1 MPRHICA
8 QRSGRA
14 ERLSNVD
21 VTMDRS
27 GEPDDIAPPTST
39 LRRSQ
44 GYADAALS
52 VSELFRAHHLE
63 LVRLA
68 VVMVGD
74 LATAEDV
81 VQDCFERLHRRWH
94 VIREPGRALAY
105 ARSSVLNGCRS
116 VHRRS
121 AVSRRYGP
129 RLAQPADATVPDAA
143 AATADRGQLAAAL
156 RQLPRRQR
164 EVLVLRYYADL
175 SVAEIAE
182 TLGISPSNVRAC
194 MSRGLAALAAV
205 IGEEK

>member
-1 MPRHICA
+1 MDM
-8 QRSGRA
+8 SG
-14 ERLSNVD
+14 
-21 VTMDRS
+21 
-27 GEPDDIAPPTST
+27 GPDDIARPTGT
-39 LRRSQ
+39 LQRSQ
-44 GYADAALS
+44 GDGDAAMS
-52 VSELFRAHHLE
+52 VSELFRGHHLE

-68 VVMVGD
+68 LVMVGD

-94 VIREPGRALAY
+94 VIREPDRALVY
-105 ARSSVLNGCRS
+105 ARSAVLNGCRS

-121 AVSRRYGP
+121 AVSRKYGP
-129 RLAQPADATVPDAA
+129 RLAQPADPTVPDAA

-182 TLGISPSNVRAC
+182 TLGISPGNVRAC
-194 MSRGLAALAAV
+194 VSRGLAALAAV

>member
-1 MPRHICA
+1 M
-8 QRSGRA
+8 
-14 ERLSNVD
+14 
-21 VTMDRS
+21 
-27 GEPDDIAPPTST
+27 

-44 GYADAALS
+44 GSADAALS

-94 VIREPGRALAY
+94 VIRTRAGRWLMPVPRSLTA
-105 ARSSVLNGCRS
+105 ARRCTADLGF
-116 VHRRS
+116 
-121 AVSRRYGP
+121 RRYGP
-129 RLAQPADATVPDAA
+129 RLARPADATVSNAA

>member
-1 MPRHICA
+1 
-8 QRSGRA
+8 
-14 ERLSNVD
+14 
-21 VTMDRS
+21 MDTS
-27 GEPDDIAPPTST
+27 PGPDDSAPRGGT
-39 LRRSQ
+39 LQHSP
-44 GYADAALS
+44 GDIGAAPS
-52 VSELFRAHHLE
+52 VSELFRDHHLE

-81 VQDCFERLHRRWH
+81 VQDCFERLHRRWPA
-94 VIREPGRALAY
+94 IREPSRALAY

-129 RLAQPADATVPDAA
+129 RLALPADAIVPDAT
-143 AATADRGQLAAAL
+143 AATADRGQLATAL

-182 TLGISPSNVRAC
+182 TLRITPSNVRAC
-194 MSRGLAALAAV
+194 ISRGLAALGAA

>member
-1 MPRHICA
+1 
-8 QRSGRA
+8 
-14 ERLSNVD
+14 
-21 VTMDRS
+21 MDMS
-27 GEPDDIAPPTST
+27 PGPDDVVPRTGS
-39 LRRSQ
+39 LQRSQ
-44 GYADAALS
+44 GDASAALS
-52 VSELFRAHHLE
+52 VSELFRDHHLE

-74 LATAEDV
+74 VATAEDV

-94 VIREPGRALAY
+94 VIREPSRALAY

-121 AVSRRYGP
+121 AVARRYGP
-129 RLAQPADATVPDAA
+129 RLAQPADATIPDAT

-175 SVAEIAE
+175 SAGEIAE
-182 TLGISPSNVRAC
+182 TLGISPSTARAC
-194 MSRGLAALAAV
+194 ISRGLTALAAA